1 MLRCRACVETKNK
14 KVYPGNADLKTGHGN
29 PNILLMFKRV
39 IVLDVAG
46 DQFGDPRRM
55 SGETRIVPTLQ

>member
-1 MLRCRACVETKNK
+1 
-14 KVYPGNADLKTGHGN
+14 LKTGHGN